1 MTGTTYC
8 EPMELEERT
17 RASCDFPELVRGC
30 DRLLLE
36 EMTPL
41 VRRQN
46 VTLDLKSVE
55 RIDAAGIATL
65 IRLYLL
71 AHEAGH
77 DFKVTN
83 ASAHVAEILLLVGLD
98 RMFASHNANTNSSF
112 GPALKQSAA

>member
-8 EPMELEERT
+8 EPVEREDKT
-17 RASCDFPELVRGC
+17 RASCDLPELVRGC

-46 VTLDLKSVE
+46 VTLDLKGVE

-71 AHEAGH
+71 AHEAEH
-77 DFKVTN
+77 DFTVTN
-83 ASAHVAEILLLVGLD
+83 ASAHVAEILSLVGLD
-98 RMFASHNANTNSSF
+98 RFFASHNANTNSQF
-112 GPALKQSAA
+112 GSVLKQSAA